1 MARFLIA
8 IFLLNAYSTCA
19 LAQTSKLTISKEEQQ
34 ARDRDRHLILRT
46 ELTAEHQAL
55 AHAQTAFAA
64 AATSDRAAEVHRR
77 LENIK
82 ALQRELATVDQREP
96 PKPVH
101 VVAKAR
107 QSVATTHA
115 RASIGAAAFWNPY
128 NRAPDS
134 EAPSNFPTT
143 P

>member
-1 MARFLIA
+1 MR
-8 IFLLNAYSTCA
+8 
-19 LAQTSKLTISKEEQQ
+19 
-34 ARDRDRHLILRT
+34 
-46 ELTAEHQAL
+46 
-55 AHAQTAFAA
+55 
-64 AATSDRAAEVHRR
+64 
-77 LENIK
+77 
-82 ALQRELATVDQREP
+82 
-96 PKPVH
+96 

-107 QSVATTHA
+107 QSVAATYA